1 VAGAWDHGRVTS
13 ALGEST
19 WPELAE
25 RGPTVLAVPLG
36 SVEQHGPHLPLDTDT
51 RIAVALAHALA
62 AVRADVVSAPPLTVG
77 ASGEH
82 AGFPGTLS
90 IGTEALASVLVE
102 LGRSADAFTGVVF
115 VNGHGGNLE
124 AVRRATDRLVEEGRR
139 VVAWAPSVP
148 GGDAHAGRTETSLL
162 LALDPG
168 CVHLDRAEA
177 GATRPLAELID
188 DLRTGG
194 VAAVAPNGVLGDPTG
209 ASAGEGELLFEA
221 LRADLLATVD
231 RSFPR

>member
-1 VAGAWDHGRVTS
+1 MVGAWDHGRVTG

-19 WPELAE
+19 WPEVAE
-25 RGPTVLAVPLG
+25 RGPSVLAVPLG

-51 RIAVALAHALA
+51 RIAEALVAALAEA
-62 AVRADVVSAPPLTVG
+62 RPDVVAAPPLAYG

-90 IGTEALASVLVE
+90 IGTEALTTVLVE
-102 LGRSADAFTGVVF
+102 LGRSADAFAGVVF

-124 AVRRATDRLVEEGRR
+124 AVRHAAALLTTEGRR

-168 CVHLDRAEA
+168 CVRLDLAEP
-177 GATRPLAELID
+177 GATAPLADLIG

-209 ASAGEGELLFEA
+209 ASADEGADLFET
-221 LRADLLATVD
+221 LTADLLAAVD
-231 RSFPR
+231 QAFPR